1 MRDFVIEVEAAE
13 PPVSQMQID
22 FLRQPTFRPQTVA
35 VPDNQHP
42 DHQLRIN
49 RWPTDLAI
57 IGLQPRVHPAERRR
71 HEYINTPE
79 QVVLRYSIIEP
90 ERIEQAFLIPIQP
103 PHHRRL
109 QAGDPRNQRNHCSAT
124 LSSLFRQHRSL
135 ADIPR
140 CPGHVRYY
148 PESRHCPRVYEYTP

>member
-1 MRDFVIEVEAAE
+1 MRDFFIEVEAAE

-49 RWPTDLAI
+49 RWPTDLAV
-57 IGLQPRVHPAERRR
+57 IGLQPRVHPAERSR

-90 ERIEQAFLIPIQP
+90 ERIPLSLGADM
-103 PHHRRL
+103 RRREFIRL
-109 QAGDPRNQRNHCSAT
+109 LGGAA
-124 LSSLFRQHRSL
+124 
-135 ADIPR
+135 AA
-140 CPGHVRYY
+140 
-148 PESRHCPRVYEYTP
+148 